1 MTWLDLYNFLYRQA
15 NETANF
21 GKFDWQAP
29 VGIHHESTGDWGLLK
44 EVSGDQREGW
54 WLQTEGEK

>member
-29 VGIHHESTGDWGLLK
+29 VEIHESTGDMTVLK
-44 EVSGDQREGW
+44 NISWDHGEGW
-54 WLQTEGEK
+54 WLQTEGDK